1 MAKAIT
7 TEIYQWQLTKTSVA
21 DRIKHLYKN
30 LLIAD
35 VSFVVTDRNGRHH
48 SKITFPCHKFVL
60 AVSSPVFFAMFYGQM
75 PETSELIELPDC
87 DSEGFQEFL
96 RYIYCD
102 ETKLTGSSVMQVLY
116 LAKKYMIPSLTA
128 ECRRFLEANINA
140 GNVLEVLPQVQKMD
154 EEHLTGVCW
163 EIVDLNT
170 EEILRDSSFLQLED
184 GDLLG
189 AMLKR
194 DSLNISEVKVFHAVS
209 CWAEEICRKRGLES
223 NGKAKRSVIGDMKL
237 RSIRFPLMSQKEF
250 AEHVP
255 DTEILTESEIV
266 QLFMHFNL
274 GRNPG
279 EFSSIP
285 RGLNARNFQRCKR
298 FSGSG
303 CFWHYNRG
311 TADVISFTVNVPVL
325 LRGVRLFGF
334 EREKYSVILII
345 CGETVVEDQFQ
356 TEERETDGYYGFDI
370 IFKNRFQLSPN
381 VPCVLRAVIRGRKSF
396 CGISGREEVVCG
408 KVTFQFIDTK
418 ETTNASSVK
427 QGQFAEVLF
436 TYA

>member
-1 MAKAIT
+1 
-7 TEIYQWQLTKTSVA
+7 
-21 DRIKHLYKN
+21 
-30 LLIAD
+30 
-35 VSFVVTDRNGRHH
+35 
-48 SKITFPCHKFVL
+48 
-60 AVSSPVFFAMFYGQM
+60 
-75 PETSELIELPDC
+75 
-87 DSEGFQEFL
+87 L

-140 GNVLEVLPQVQKMD
+140 GNVLEVLPQVHKMD
-154 EEHLTGVCW
+154 EAHLTSVCW
-163 EIVDLNT
+163 KIVDLNT
-170 EEILRDSSFLQLED
+170 EEILRDSSFLQLDD

-194 DSLNISEVKVFHAVS
+194 DSLNVGEVKIFHAVS

-223 NGKAKRSVIGDMKL
+223 NGKAKRSVIGDKNL
-237 RSIRFPLMSQKEF
+237 RSIRFPLMSQREF

-266 QLFMHFNL
+266 QLFMYFNL

-285 RGLNARNFQRCKR
+285 RGLNARNLQRCKV

-303 CFWHYNRG
+303 CFWHYNDRG
-311 TADVISFTVNVPVL
+311 SADVISFTVNVPVL

-334 EREKYSVILII
+334 EKEKYFVILKI

-356 TEERETDGYYGFDI
+356 TDERETGGYYGIDI
-370 IFKNRFQLSPN
+370 IFNNCFQLSPG
-381 VPCVLRAVIRGRKSF
+381 VPCVLEALIRGHKSHWTI

-408 KVTFQFIDTK
+408 EVTFQFIDTR
-418 ETTNASSVK
+418 ETTNSSSVK
-427 QGQFAEVLF
+427 RGQFAEVLF
-436 TYA
+436 TCI